1 MDYRPLAGNRKK
13 QAQGGGLLGFG
24 CGTAMVFLLVAAL
37 YLPTTGRQLTVI
49 ALMALAAGALAAK
62 FGDSFFTW
70 TLEKVRWLFW
80 W

>member
-1 MDYRPLAGNRKK
+1 MALI
-13 QAQGGGLLGFG
+13 LG
-24 CGTAMVFLLVAAL
+24 MAL
-37 YLPTTGRQLTVI
+37 YLPSSSGEMIGIVVV
-49 ALMALAAGALAAK
+49 ALVAGGLAAK

>member
-1 MDYRPLAGNRKK
+1 M
-13 QAQGGGLLGFG
+13 
-24 CGTAMVFLLVAAL
+24 MFLLCFAL
-37 YLPTTGRQLTVI
+37 YLPTTGRALIVIVVI
-49 ALMALAAGALAAK
+49 ALVAGGLAAR

>member
-1 MDYRPLAGNRKK
+1 MERRAPGGRGGEV
-13 QAQGGGLLGFG
+13 QGGGLLGFG
-24 CGTAMVFLLVAAL
+24 CGSAMVFLFVAAL

-49 ALMALAAGALAAK
+49 ALIALAAGGLAAK
-62 FGDSFFTW
+62 YGDSFFTW